1 MTGELTPLLAS
12 ALVLGF
18 FGSAHCLGMCG
29 GIAAALGQA
38 LPPESTVRGVLHAGV
53 YSCGRITS
61 YALAGAAVG
70 FFGEAF
76 AAGSGLSIALRIL
89 AGVLI
94 LGFGL
99 HVAGWWNGLVAIE
112 RIGLVGWRRLAP
124 LARRIGR
131 PDRLGKT
138 FALGMVWGW
147 LPCGLVYAA
156 LIGAAATGGALSGAA
171 FMACFGLGTLP
182 ALVAAAGFGAR
193 MSTLLAM
200 RSARRTAGV
209 ALLIFGAWSIF
220 GAVVPMHGAGHGA
233 GHHSGHAV
241 DHPAAPATQGVS
253 EHPVGHGASATAGRD
268 PSPHASHH
276 SEDQ

>member
-1 MTGELTPLLAS
+1 MTSPLTPLLVS

-38 LPPESTVRGVLHAGV
+38 LPPESTLRGVLRAGV
-53 YSCGRITS
+53 YSLGRITS
-61 YALAGAAVG
+61 YAMAGAAVG

-76 AAGSGLSIALRIL
+76 AAGSGLSIALRVLAGLLIL
-89 AGVLI
+89 A
-94 LGFGL
+94 FGL
-99 HVAGWWNGLVAIE
+99 HVAGWWNGLAAIE
-112 RIGLVGWRRLAP
+112 RIGLVGWRKLAP

-131 PDRLGKT
+131 PDRLWKT

-182 ALVAAAGFGAR
+182 ALVAAAGFGAQ
-193 MSTLLAM
+193 MSALLAM

-209 ALLIFGAWSIF
+209 ALLIFGCWSIL
-220 GAVVPMHGAGHGA
+220 GAVVPMHGAGHGSGHHGGHEVGQASAPATEDISEHPAEHEVGAPPANAAPPHA
-233 GHHSGHAV
+233 GHH
-241 DHPAAPATQGVS
+241 
-253 EHPVGHGASATAGRD
+253 
-268 PSPHASHH
+268 
-276 SEDQ
+276 